1 MDELMSIKYRAVVV
15 IAARCTVMVD
25 DVMIVYVSAVT
36 ANGHHQAELM

>member
-36 ANGHHQAELM
+36 APDHHQAA